1 MADYFSKPKT
11 SNSNDEQGEKPVLQG
26 LPEEQY
32 KKVIGKEILTIKTR
46 GFYVRLCVNILNR

>member
-46 GFYVRLCVNILNR
+46 FYVRLCVNILNR

>member
-11 SNSNDEQGEKPVLQG
+11 SNSNDEQAEKPVLQG

-46 GFYVRLCVNILNR
+46 GVLRKIMRQHS